1 MKTRIIT
8 IILTII
14 TVGGVAK
21 FMMLRNKFNR
31 FREIYI
37 KKFENYNNKKLVSD
51 SYCNFFIEEFSTTR
65 MWMLKEFF
73 FNHKYMLKDL
83 YSTNFVYKN
92 MKASMIKDSGHVPF
106 IADYNKIVEEWRKYR
121 K

>member
-1 MKTRIIT
+1 
-8 IILTII
+8 
-14 TVGGVAK
+14 
-21 FMMLRNKFNR
+21 
-31 FREIYI
+31 
-37 KKFENYNNKKLVSD
+37 
-51 SYCNFFIEEFSTTR
+51 

>member
-21 FMMLRNKFNR
+21 FISVRNKFNR

-37 KKFENYNNKKLVSD
+37 KKFENYNKKKLVAD
-51 SYCNFFIEEFSTTR
+51 SYCNFFIEEFSVVR
-65 MWMLKEFF
+65 MWMIKEFF
-73 FNHKYMLKDL
+73 LNHKYKLKDL
-83 YSTNFVYKN
+83 YYNNFVYKN
-92 MKASMIKDSGHVPF
+92 MKASMIKDSGQVPF
-106 IADYNKIVEEWRKYR
+106 IADYNKIIEEWRKR